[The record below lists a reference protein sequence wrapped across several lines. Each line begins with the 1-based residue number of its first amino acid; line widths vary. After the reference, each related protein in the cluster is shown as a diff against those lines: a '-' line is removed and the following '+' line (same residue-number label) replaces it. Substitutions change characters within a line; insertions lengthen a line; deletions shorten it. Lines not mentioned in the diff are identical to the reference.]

1 MENKFDTLTEKE
13 LMNVYG
19 GKKPSCVRNFLGG
32 LAKGALAGAPGGVA
46 GAVIGANL
54 GYGRWS
60 HLLLIG
66 GIK

>member
-32 LAKGALAGAPGGVA
+32 LATGALAGAPGGVA
-46 GAVIGANL
+46 GVVLGANL
-54 GYGRWS
+54 GMV
-60 HLLLIG
+60 G
-66 GIK
+66 GALSCL